1 MFRQKWFRGG
11 FEVRRTD
18 KTKTFRMIQVI
29 LRGGSSPSPVSPVFP
44 VSPAGGE
51 RPPQNNWTASRMETI
66 QLQTLWNS
74 ALGMT
79 RFLPHP

>member
-11 FEVRRTD
+11 FEVRRTG
-18 KTKTFRMIQVI
+18 TAKTFRNIAAKHEAI
-29 LRGGSSPSPVSPVFP
+29 DSSFGKT
-44 VSPAGGE
+44 PAGGE
-51 RPPQNNWTASRMETI
+51 RPPQNSWTASRMETI